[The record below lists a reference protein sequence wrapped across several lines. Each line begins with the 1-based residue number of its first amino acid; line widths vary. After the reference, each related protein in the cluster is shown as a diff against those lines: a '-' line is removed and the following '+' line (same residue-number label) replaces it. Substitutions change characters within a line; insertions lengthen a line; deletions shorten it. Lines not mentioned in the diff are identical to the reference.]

1 MKSKIVQLVTKRD
14 TETYVLIEEAL
25 HIYDDYLHSVN
36 NLRKAIEVRALLE
49 ELRRLRKERKI

>member
-14 TETYVLIEEAL
+14 TDTYVLIEEAL

-36 NLRKAIEVRALLE
+36 NLRKAIEVRALIE
-49 ELRRLRKERKI
+49 ELRKLRKERKI